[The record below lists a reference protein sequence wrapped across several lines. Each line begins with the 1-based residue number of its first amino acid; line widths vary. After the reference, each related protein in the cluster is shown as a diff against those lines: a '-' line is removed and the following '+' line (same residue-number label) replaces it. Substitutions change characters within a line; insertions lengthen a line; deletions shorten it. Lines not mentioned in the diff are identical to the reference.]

1 MFLSIIYFVY
11 NIIDL
16 YLLICSQTKTTY
28 IFQKIHYIHN
38 ITYISYKSYWI
49 RSHTVRFHES
59 FQLNS
64 LYFSRKKVMNTLE
77 ENKKQNL
84 LSRIKEKSP
93 LLFIYP
99 SNFYLDTH
107 NFYFDP
113 HKFYFDP
120 CNPRNTCNLKDSPG
134 FHEQNVY
141 AD

>member
-11 NIIDL
+11 NLIDL

-28 IFQKIHYIHN
+28 IVQKIHYIVQKIHYIHN

-49 RSHTVRFHES
+49 RSHTIRFHES

-77 ENKKQNL
+77 EKKKQNL

-93 LLFIYP
+93 LPIWVFIIIFGP
-99 SNFYLDTH
+99 ILPVFILI
-107 NFYFDP
+107 
-113 HKFYFDP
+113 
-120 CNPRNTCNLKDSPG
+120 
-134 FHEQNVY
+134 VY
-141 AD
+141 CIDWYYQVFIDQC